1 MDVTVVTQLIGSIG
15 FPIVACGALFWQM
28 NKNEERNAQVI
39 SDLTHAIDELRE
51 YIQVNIGG
59 DN

>member
-51 YIQVNIGG
+51 YIQMNIGG
-59 DN
+59 DK

>member
-1 MDVTVVTQLIGSIG
+1 MDVGTVTQLIGSIG

-39 SDLTHAIDELRE
+39 ADLTHAIDDLRE
-51 YIQVNIGG
+51 YIQMNIGG
-59 DN
+59 DK

>member
-51 YIQVNIGG
+51 YIQMNIGG

>member
-39 SDLTHAIDELRE
+39 SDLTHAIDDLRE
-51 YIQVNIGG
+51 YIQMNIGG

>member
-1 MDVTVVTQLIGSIG
+1 MDVTVVTQMIGSIG

-51 YIQVNIGG
+51 YIQMNIGG